1 MARTAWTIYKYV
13 FPVITIQQHFSSLD
27 TSTAAIPGF
36 GRSKFINM
44 YQISNIYVLAGFG
57 TIGGALFGFDVSSM
71 SAWLAA
77 DQYLDYFNSPNS
89 DLQGGITASMS
100 GGSFIG
106 ALCAGSLADRWG
118 RKIAL
123 QIACLIFVVGTAVV
137 CSSQDVGQLI
147 AGR

>member
-1 MARTAWTIYKYV
+1 
-13 FPVITIQQHFSSLD
+13 
-27 TSTAAIPGF
+27 
-36 GRSKFINM
+36 M
-44 YQISNIYVLAGFG
+44 YQISNIYVLAAFG

-77 DQYLDYFNSPNS
+77 PQYLEYFGNPNS

-106 ALCAGSLADRWG
+106 ALAAGFLADHFG

-123 QIACLIFVVGTAVV
+123 QIACIIFICGCVIVCASQNVGM
-137 CSSQDVGQLI
+137 LI